1 MIYSTL
7 ARCSTICAYPR
18 SVTWTFSLAIIQLPS
33 SLGVKT
39 AESKKRNIKHKR
51 APNKMIYGFEK
62 PNMFWHYQLI
72 LPTHLKR
79 SDFVFALLHWSWFI
93 WIVSHII
100 WSHIFRNKNVCLIH
114 VYKLRQ
120 WNGQLKSVVPLV
132 WSIWIATATRSF
144 RSVTKSGAE
153 TNKAIGERVSH
164 MVLLGSLS
172 VRSGSLGKSSH
183 SS

>member
-39 AESKKRNIKHKR
+39 AESKKNIKHKR
-51 APNKMIYGFEK
+51 ALNKMQREK
-62 PNMFWHYQLI
+62 LNMFWHYQLI

-79 SDFVFALLHWSWFI
+79 NDFVFALLYWSWSI
-93 WIVSHII
+93 RIVSHII
-100 WSHIFRNKNVCLIH
+100 WSHFFSNKNVCLI
-114 VYKLRQ
+114 KLRQ